1 MGSFVPGII
10 SKQGVGTSGNGAWM
24 LRNLMFPLSKC
35 TTFPE
40 LPKPGKRTPFTAITH
55 ISAKEE
61 RTTGGGLSVK
71 ENMTRGKR
79 SLERILVPKGR
90 KRRPYIGGCKG
101 LRGKNT
107 GHFGY
112 VHLKGKK
119 GSPKHYEHQLGG
131 ISDVSCRPICVH
143 IYPFV
148 LSCTTILNRTFYS
161 KSYTSL

>member
-1 MGSFVPGII
+1 
-10 SKQGVGTSGNGAWM
+10 
-24 LRNLMFPLSKC
+24 MFPLSKC

-40 LPKPGKRTPFTAITH
+40 LPKPGKRTPFTAITN

-90 KRRPYIGGCKG
+90 KRPPYIGGCNG
-101 LRGKNT
+101 LQGKNT

-112 VHLKGKK
+112 VNLKGKK
-119 GSPKHYEHQLGG
+119 WIPEALRAPFGG
-131 ISDVSCRPICVH
+131 H
-143 IYPFV
+143 
-148 LSCTTILNRTFYS
+148 
-161 KSYTSL
+161 